1 VSDLV
6 DAFLAHHLRLYP
18 VDATF
23 IGAAGH
29 DHRLPP
35 LDADEERAGIAAL
48 RHQLAVTP
56 ESDAP
61 GGRLDRRFIVAELAR
76 ASAALDTRPRFAN
89 PAWYAGEAAFAVV
102 SLLLPQSAPVNRA
115 ALLARLESIPDFLAS
130 ARARLG
136 AGTASQGWT
145 RRAQREARAMAGFLD
160 GDLRLHPA
168 WQAEWEP
175 PAAAAAAAFGDFAAA
190 LDTLPDADPIAG
202 AAYIDL
208 MLRTV
213 HGFAFDADEA
223 LQRAEAAYARLGE
236 ELAAMAARLEPARSA
251 PDQLAALAAI
261 GPEADAVPA
270 AYRDWHRRAMADA
283 RHLVT
288 PAEDYGLDFPL
299 MAPAFRGASRALYF
313 LAYRSP
319 PAARPGA
326 GSVYWVPAP
335 PEGDTAAYRRGLNLA
350 TIKSVHAVH
359 HGSIG
364 HHTQNARARAAASRI
379 ARIAGTDAAS
389 GLTLPSAGTMVEGW
403 ACYAQLLMLECP
415 GFHTP
420 AEALL
425 EKQQERRN
433 AASVLVDIRLH
444 DGRWSAADAARFYRE
459 AGFAPERIEGELVR
473 NTIFPG
479 SRLMYW
485 LGVEAIRDLRLRWRG
500 DPRSFHDT
508 LLSFG
513 HAPIAWIGE
522 EMERAGML
530 G

>member
-1 VSDLV
+1 MTDLV
-6 DAFLAHHLRLYP
+6 DAFLAHHLRFHP

-23 IGAAGH
+23 MGVAGH

-35 LDADEERAGIAAL
+35 LDADEEHSGIAAL
-48 RHQLAVTP
+48 RRQLEEAGAG
-56 ESDAP
+56 EEP
-61 GGRLDRRFIVAELAR
+61 GARLDLRFIAAELAR

-89 PAWYAGEAAFAVV
+89 PAWYAGEAAFAVIA
-102 SLLLPQSAPVNRA
+102 LLLPQSEPIDHG
-115 ALLARLESIPDFLAS
+115 ALLARLAGIPDFLAS
-130 ARARLG
+130 GRARLAGG
-136 AGTASQGWT
+136 AAPQGWT
-145 RRAQREARAMAGFLD
+145 RRAQREARAMATFLA
-160 GDLRLHPA
+160 GDMRVHPA
-168 WQAEWEP
+168 WQARWVAPAE
-175 PAAAAAAAFGDFAAA
+175 AAAQAFTAFAAA
-190 LDTLPDADPIAG
+190 IDALPDADPLAG
-202 AAYIDL
+202 AAFIDL

-223 LQRAEAAYARLGE
+223 VRRAEAAFAQLGD
-236 ELAAMAARLEPARSA
+236 ELVATAARIDPARSW
-251 PDQLAALAAI
+251 QERIAALAAI
-261 GPEADAVPA
+261 GPQADAVAPT
-270 AYRDWHRRAMADA
+270 YRDWHARAMADA
-283 RHLVT
+283 RSLVT
-288 PAEDYGLDFPL
+288 PADDYALDFPL
-299 MAPAFRGASRALYF
+299 MAPAFRRVAKDLYF

-319 PAARPGA
+319 PAARPGR

-335 PEGDTAAYRRGLNLA
+335 SGDAAAYRRALNLA

-389 GLTLPSAGTMVEGW
+389 GLALPSAGTMVEGW
-403 ACYAQLLMLECP
+403 ACYAQALMLECP

-425 EKQQERRN
+425 QKHFERRN
-433 AASVLVDIRLH
+433 AASVLVDIRIH
-444 DGRWSAADAARFYRE
+444 TGAWSLDEARRFYRDE
-459 AGFAPERIEGELVR
+459 AGFAAERVDGEIVR

-485 LGVEAIRDLRLRWRG
+485 LGVEAIQRLRKRWRG
-500 DPRSFHDT
+500 DVRAFHDS
-508 LLSFG
+508 LLSYG
-513 HAPIAWIGE
+513 HAPIAWIGD